1 MRGIELSKAY
11 FEEFGRPMLER
22 DFAQYIGKMAIG
34 LVGHGSE
41 CFGFDDVISTDH
53 DFEPGFC
60 IWITDEDEKE
70 FGFKLFRA
78 YSKLPKEYR
87 GIKCLEHSAF
97 GSKEK
102 GVHTISEF
110 FLTYT
115 GRRGAPETWQD
126 WLYTPSHYFAE
137 ATNGE
142 IFFDAYGEFSRIR
155 NEILHGMPEDVRLKR
170 IASCALHMAQS
181 GQYNYKRCIN
191 HGEPGAARLALDEF
205 IRNCAEI
212 VFLLEKR
219 HAPYYKWIFRAM
231 RELPRLSPFAEKLQ
245 RLATLNS
252 DETLMI
258 EILIEEIS
266 SDIISEFK
274 EQGITEA
281 TCNYLESH
289 AYSINDMIENS
300 EIRNLHVLL

>member
-22 DFAQYIGKMAIG
+22 DFAQYIDKMAIG

-87 GIKCLEHSAF
+87 GIKCLEHSAL

-155 NEILHGMPEDVRLKR
+155 NEILHGMPDDVRLKR

-274 EQGITEA
+274 KQRITEA